1 VRFVHLI
8 PHSSVDCVRREVLA
22 DSILALNRLIA
33 SNSGIR
39 RESASRRLSAIPTSY
54 ERLPLMQQAGES
66 SRPATTSRC
75 GSGPRRERRF
85 RWAVFSAS
93 SRDQAKLLL
102 ILTSSLPRPSNPV
115 IPRWF
120 STSSLT
126 LGGLSGPSLLL
137 SGCLP
142 NHSRCSR
149 LLSNPLSYSASH
161 DRTVRLHDFG
171 DNSTRLMFC

>member
-102 ILTSSLPRPSNPV
+102 ILTSSQTLESGHTSLVFDVQFDAGRIVRSV
-115 IPRWF
+115 AFVVWM
-120 STSSLT
+120 STESLE
-126 LGGLSGPSLLL
+126 
-137 SGCLP
+137 
-142 NHSRCSR
+142 
-149 LLSNPLSYSASH
+149 
-161 DRTVRLHDFG
+161 
-171 DNSTRLMFC
+171 M